1 MGRVAELGWRM
12 SGRMVSVPPAVDV
25 PQGRLVE
32 LPNGHTTYV
41 VDTGPPPDDDGRR
54 PVLMLLHALACTGL
68 LTWYPTIAQLRGRYR
83 IVTFDQR
90 WHGQGIRSPRF
101 ALEDCADDVAAVCDA
116 LGIDRV
122 LLGGYS
128 MGSLV
133 TQLAWRQ
140 HPDRVAGI
148 VLCASTTR
156 FTDDGRDPATLRAV
170 STRIG
175 RAAARRQAAISAAV
189 ISQGVAAASLISPD
203 QHNRWAFAQLR
214 TTPTSG
220 IAGAAA
226 EISRFDSSSW
236 IGGVDV
242 PAAVVITAQDR
253 VIPPQRQRR
262 LARHIV
268 GATQYEIP
276 AGHASVVMQ
285 AERFIPAM
293 QAACA
298 SVSARI
304 SVQR

>member
-1 MGRVAELGWRM
+1 MSRVAELGWRM
-12 SGRMVSVPPAVDV
+12 TGRLVSVPPAVDV
-25 PQGRLVE
+25 PRGRLME

-41 VDTGPPPDDDGRR
+41 VDTGPPPGDDGQR

-68 LTWYPTIAQLRGRYR
+68 LTWYPTITHLRSRYR

-101 ALEDCADDVAAVCDA
+101 ALEDCADDVVAVCDA
-116 LGIDRV
+116 LGIERV
-122 LLGGYS
+122 LLAGYS

-140 HPDRVAGI
+140 HPERVSGV
-148 VLCASTTR
+148 VLCASTVR
-156 FTDDGRDPATLRAV
+156 FTEGGRDPATLRAV

-175 RAAARRQAAISAAV
+175 RAAARRHAAISAAV
-189 ISQGVAAASLISPD
+189 ISQGVAAAALVSPE

-214 TTPTSG
+214 TTATSG

-226 EISRFDSSSW
+226 EISRFDSSGW
-236 IGGVDV
+236 IGGMDV
-242 PAAVVITAQDR
+242 PAAVVVTAQDR
-253 VIPPQRQRR
+253 LIPPDRQRR
-262 LARHIV
+262 LARQIT
-268 GATQYEIP
+268 GATQYDVH
-276 AGHASVVMQ
+276 AGHAAVVMQ
-285 AERFIPAM
+285 ADRFIPAM

-304 SVQR
+304 GALR